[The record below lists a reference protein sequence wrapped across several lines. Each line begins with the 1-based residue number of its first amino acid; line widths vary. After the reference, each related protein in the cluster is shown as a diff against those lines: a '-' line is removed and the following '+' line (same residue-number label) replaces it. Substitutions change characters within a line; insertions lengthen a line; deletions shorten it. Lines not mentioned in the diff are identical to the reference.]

1 MRTLHEEFGIT
12 RGLMTT
18 CHAMTATQ
26 PTVDSNSK
34 KGWRGCRAG
43 PSNIVPSSTGAT
55 KAVGEVLPEVNGKLT
70 GMSLRVPTIDVSV
83 VDLTIELETPMTY
96 DEICAEMKRRS
107 EGDMKGI
114 LGYTEEFPGAARFH
128 RKAVPE
134 TQDDGGRGGFLH
146 DGGGVRASAR
156 RVRTDLAPL
165 VLQRA
170 ARGTRGAPGLAD

>member
-1 MRTLHEEFGIT
+1 
-12 RGLMTT
+12 MTT

-34 KGWRGCRAG
+34 KGWRGGRAG

-83 VDLTIELETPMTY
+83 VDLTYE
-96 DEICAEMKRRS
+96 EICAEMKRRS

-114 LGYTEEFPGAARFH
+114 LGYTEESLVSTWAGLQLGPPQRLGMFLGSFR
-128 RKAVPE
+128 RKGP
-134 TQDDGGRGGFLH
+134 
-146 DGGGVRASAR
+146 
-156 RVRTDLAPL
+156 
-165 VLQRA
+165 
-170 ARGTRGAPGLAD
+170 